1 MVVRIKHPTSIGS
14 AAVNPT
20 IWITTNS
27 LLKLLKRG
35 LRFKNLILSLA
46 LSSSGLFLAP
56 FEGRVI
62 ATMQIAKPLRIP
74 APLQTR

>member
-1 MVVRIKHPTSIGS
+1 MVVRIKHPTSIGI
-14 AAVNPT
+14 AA
-20 IWITTNS
+20 NS
-27 LLKLLKRG
+27 LLKLLRRG

-46 LSSSGLFLAP
+46 LSSFGLFRAP

-74 APLQTR
+74 ALLQTR